1 MTVRGYVR
9 VSTEEQNEAR
19 QLTLMEREG
28 VEELYVDKAS
38 GKDFDRAGYERLM
51 ADVEPGDLLVLDAL
65 DRLGRDYDGLV
76 AEWKRLSREAGC
88 DVAALDV
95 EFMDTRKFR
104 AMGDMGKVVEDM
116 ALSMLA
122 WAAERERKEMLR
134 KQRDGIEE
142 ARKAGK
148 YKGRKRVEVDPALL
162 ERAAGMQRAREITAQ
177 EAAGM
182 LGVSRATFYNLA
194 KLVAAGG

>member
-19 QLTLMEREG
+19 QVALMEREG
-28 VEELYVDKAS
+28 VEAVYVDKAS

-51 ADVEPGDLLVLDAL
+51 GDVERGDVLVLDAL

-76 AEWKRLSREAGC
+76 AEWKRLSREVGC

-122 WAAERERKEMLR
+122 WAAERERKDMLR
-134 KQRDGIEE
+134 KQRAGIEE
-142 ARKAGK
+142 ARKVGK
-148 YKGRKRVEVDPALL
+148 YKGRKRAEVDGALL
-162 ERAAGMQRAREITAQ
+162 EEAVRMQAAREITAQ

-194 KLVAAGG
+194 KRAAA

>member
-76 AEWKRLSREAGC
+76 AEWRRLSREAGC

-148 YKGRKRVEVDPALL
+148 YKGRKRVEVDAALL
-162 ERAAGMQRAREITAQ
+162 KRAARMQRAREITAQ

-182 LGVSRATFYNLA
+182 LGVSRATFYGLLRKA
-194 KLVAAGG
+194 SA